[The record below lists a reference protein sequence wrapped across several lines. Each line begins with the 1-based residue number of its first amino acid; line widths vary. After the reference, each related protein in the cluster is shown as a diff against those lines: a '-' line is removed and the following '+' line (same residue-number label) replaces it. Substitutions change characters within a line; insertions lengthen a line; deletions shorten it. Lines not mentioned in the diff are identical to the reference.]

1 MNAQPSAISP
11 QQQQAALAWLSRI
24 NEQPARAEGAEFK
37 RWLLADPAHAQAWRE
52 AQALW
57 QHSAEPASRLA
68 EEDAQ
73 ALGRLLQAMDT
84 PTPRWRPRLAGLA
97 VAATVLLSVASVA
110 GWHPRDW
117 VEDLGADYVSAVGQ
131 LKPLTLADQS
141 QLVLDADSAIS
152 VDFSQGQRRVEV
164 RRGAVFFEVSHT
176 DEPFVVQANGGEVR
190 VMGTRFEVR
199 NQADGATVTV
209 LSGKVGV
216 SAAPRQP
223 QQVLTAGQQ
232 VAYQHGHAEAL
243 HRVDSDSQLAWRQ
256 GWLNYYQAPLAQV
269 IEDLSRYYPGRIVV
283 LNSELAA
290 RKVSG
295 SFPADDPLA
304 ALDALGSVAGFQRK
318 TLLGR
323 VTLLR

>member
-1 MNAQPSAISP
+1 MNASVHPTAE
-11 QQQQAALAWLSRI
+11 QQRAALAWLNQI
-24 NEQPARAEGAEFK
+24 NQQPMRAERADFK
-37 RWLLADPAHAQAWRE
+37 RWLLADPAHAQAYRQ

-57 QHSAEPASRLA
+57 QQTAAPAARLA
-68 EEDAQ
+68 EEQAV
-73 ALGRLLQAMDT
+73 ALGHLLRAMDRPARRW
-84 PTPRWRPRLAGLA
+84 PTRVAGLA
-97 VAATVLLSVASVA
+97 VAASVALSVMLGA
-110 GWHPRDW
+110 GWHPANW
-117 VEDLGADYVSAVGQ
+117 VEDLGADYVSTVGE
-131 LKPLTLADQS
+131 LKTVTLADQS

-152 VDFSQGQRRVEV
+152 VDFSHGQRQVQV
-164 RRGAVFFEVSHT
+164 RRGAVFFEVTHT
-176 DEPFVVQANGGEVR
+176 GAPFTVHANGGEVR
-190 VMGTRFEVR
+190 VMGTQFEVR
-199 NQADGATVTV
+199 RHADGASVTV

-216 SAAPRQP
+216 TAASGQA

-232 VAYQHGHAEAL
+232 VAYEHGRASPVHG
-243 HRVDSDSQLAWRQ
+243 VDSETRLAWRQ

-269 IEDLSRYYPGRIVV
+269 VDELSRYYPGRIV
-283 LNSELAA
+283 LLGDDLAQ